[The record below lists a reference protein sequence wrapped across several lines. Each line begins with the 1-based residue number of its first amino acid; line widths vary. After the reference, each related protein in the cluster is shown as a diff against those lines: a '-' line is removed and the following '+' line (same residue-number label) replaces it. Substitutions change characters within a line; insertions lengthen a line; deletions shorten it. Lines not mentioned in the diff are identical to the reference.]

1 MKVTVK
7 RVFVDKFNTS
17 KQYKVGEEIEITD
30 QSRLDD
36 LITRGLVR
44 VAEDKTVADK
54 PKKPATKK
62 GK

>member
-1 MKVTVK
+1 MKATVK

-17 KQYKVGEEIEITD
+17 KQYKVGEVIEITD
-30 QSRLDD
+30 PSRLDD
-36 LITRGLVR
+36 LTSRGLVV
-44 VAEDKTVADK
+44 VAEDKTVAEK